1 MDYYVI
7 TMTSNK
13 ERINNVN
20 LLQEKLKK
28 EIVIFDAIDG
38 NKVNIKDYEVK
49 INYPFK
55 FKGQI
60 GCYLSHYFLYKHLC
74 VNSTSDYT
82 VIFEDDAEILVDNLN
97 ENIQKL
103 VNTDFDIIFLGYNL
117 YKNNT
122 EPFTLQEN
130 GLFTLNT
137 VKKIWGT
144 HGYIINNKSLDKFL
158 NLLKVAENEIDLQ
171 LYKLI
176 KKGLIKG
183 YFCNP
188 VLITHRN
195 FSSLVQYSPIINKES
210 NKNYLFIVSKSKL
223 RFLKK

>member
-1 MDYYVI
+1 MDFYVI
-7 TMTSNK
+7 TMNNK
-13 ERINNVN
+13 ERINNVS
-20 LLQEKLKK
+20 LLEEKLKQK
-28 EIVIFDAIDG
+28 INIFDAIDG
-38 NKVNIKDYEVK
+38 NKINIKEFEVK

-60 GCYLSHYFLYKHLC
+60 GCYLSHYYLYKEIS
-74 VNSTSDYT
+74 VNSKSNYT
-82 VIFEDDAEILVDNLN
+82 VIFEDDAEILVDNLY
-97 ENIQKL
+97 ETIQEII
-103 VNTDFDIIFLGYNL
+103 NTDFDIIFLGYNL
-117 YKNNT
+117 YKNNS

-144 HGYIINNKSLDKFL
+144 HGYIVKNSSLEKL
-158 NLLKVAENEIDLQ
+158 LSLLKIAENEIDLQ

-188 VLITHRN
+188 VLVSHRN
-195 FSSLVQYSPIINKES
+195 FDSLVQYSPIVKKDS
-210 NKNYLFIVSKSKL
+210 NKNYLYIVSKNKL
-223 RFLKK
+223 RFFKK

>member
-28 EIVIFDAIDG
+28 EIIIFGAIDG
-38 NKVNIKDYEVK
+38 NKVNIKDFEVK

-60 GCYLSHYFLYKHLC
+60 GCYLSHYYLYKEVLK
-74 VNSTSDYT
+74 NTSSNYT
-82 VIFEDDAEILVDNLN
+82 VIFEDDAEIIVEDLDT
-97 ENIQKL
+97 EIQKY
-103 VNTDFDIIFLGYNL
+103 VNTDFDMIFLGYNL

-122 EPFTLQEN
+122 EPFTKQAN

-137 VKKIWGT
+137 VNKIWGT
-144 HGYIINNKSLDKFL
+144 HGYIINNKSIPKIL
-158 NLLKVAENEIDLQ
+158 NLLKIAENEIDLQ

-188 VLITHRN
+188 VLVKHRN
-195 FSSLVQYSPIINKES
+195 FSSLVQYNPIIKKES
-210 NKNYLFIVSKSKL
+210 NKNFLYIVSKNKL

>member
-1 MDYYVI
+1 MK
-7 TMTSNK
+7 NK

-20 LLQEKLKK
+20 LLQEKLNNK
-28 EIVIFDAIDG
+28 ISIFDAIDG
-38 NKVNIKDYEVK
+38 NKVNTKDFEVK

-60 GCYLSHYFLYKHLC
+60 GCYLSHYYLYKQLL
-74 VNSTSDYT
+74 NSTSDYT

-97 ENIQKL
+97 EILEKI
-103 VNTDFDIIFLGYNL
+103 VNTEFDMIFLGYNV

-122 EPFTLQEN
+122 EPFTLHQN

-144 HGYIINNKSLDKFL
+144 HGYIINNKSIQKILS
-158 NLLKVAENEIDLQ
+158 LLKVAENEIDLQ

-188 VLITHRN
+188 VLVSHRN
-195 FSSLVQYSPIINKES
+195 FSSLVQYSPIIKKDS
-210 NKNYLFIVSKSKL
+210 NKNFLYIVPRNKI